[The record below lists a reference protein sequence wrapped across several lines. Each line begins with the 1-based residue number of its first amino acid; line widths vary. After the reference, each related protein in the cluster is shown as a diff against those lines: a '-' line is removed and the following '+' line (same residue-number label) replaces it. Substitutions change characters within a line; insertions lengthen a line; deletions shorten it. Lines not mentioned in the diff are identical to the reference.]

1 VAADATFTI
10 AADHPALDGH
20 FPGDPVVPGVV
31 VLEQVQRALEG
42 RIGPLRLTGLP
53 QVKFHSP
60 LRPGETC
67 VVSFGDLGATHVHFD
82 CRSGT
87 RAIARGTLRFEAD
100 ARDAG

>member
-1 VAADATFTI
+1 MAADGAFTI
-10 AADHPALDGH
+10 TIDHPALDGH
-20 FPGDPVVPGVV
+20 FPGNPIVPGVL
-31 VLEQVQRALEG
+31 VLEQVQRALQE
-42 RIGPLRLTGLP
+42 RIGRVRLTGLS
-53 QVKFHSP
+53 QVKFLSP

-67 VVSFGDLGATHVHFD
+67 VVSFRDLAATQAHFD

>member
-1 VAADATFTI
+1 MADDAAFTI

-20 FPGDPVVPGVV
+20 FPGNPVVPGVI
-31 VLEQVQRALEG
+31 VLEQVQRALEE
-42 RIGPLRLTGLP
+42 RIGALRLTGLP
-53 QVKFHSP
+53 QVKFLSP

-67 VVSFGDLGATHVHFD
+67 VVSFKDLAATHAHFD

-87 RAIARGTLRFEAD
+87 RAIARGTLQFKAD